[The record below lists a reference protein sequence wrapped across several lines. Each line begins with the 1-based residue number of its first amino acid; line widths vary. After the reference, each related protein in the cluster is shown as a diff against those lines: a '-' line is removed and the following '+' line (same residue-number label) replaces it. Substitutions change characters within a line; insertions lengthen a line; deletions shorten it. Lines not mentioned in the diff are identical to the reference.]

1 MDNETWSEVRTF
13 KLNYAGRLCND
24 ERKAVSILDEFTKA
38 FCIDATI
45 TDDLAF
51 RCKECPFST
60 EDGRCMVK
68 TFKCQFA
75 PDYKDFGAM
84 GDL

>member
-1 MDNETWSEVRTF
+1 MDQ
-13 KLNYAGRLCND
+13 
-24 ERKAVSILDEFTKA
+24 FTKV
-38 FCIDATI
+38 FCIDSEV

-51 RCKECPFST
+51 RCKECPF
-60 EDGRCMVK
+60 EMENGICLVK
-68 TFKCQFA
+68 RFCRKFA

>member
-1 MDNETWSEVRTF
+1 MKYMGQLYSHRFT
-13 KLNYAGRLCND
+13 ND
-24 ERKAVSILDEFTKA
+24 DYKAVEILDQFTKV
-38 FCIDATI
+38 FCIDSEV

-51 RCKECPFST
+51 RCKECPF
-60 EDGRCMVK
+60 EMENGICLVK
-68 TFKCQFA
+68 KFCRKFA